1 MQYSEKARQ
10 FLAAHG
16 MQPERMPLA
25 ELVTAFVSEMERGL
39 SGEKCS
45 LDMIPT
51 YLGSGVVE
59 PGRRAAV
66 IDAGGTNFRASQ
78 VIFTEGGAEIER
90 VERAP
95 MPGSDHPATWDEFIG
110 FSARKLLEVSDR
122 AEGVGFCFS
131 YRAEIT
137 PERDGR
143 VIHMSKGVDLS
154 GYEGRLLCADLN
166 DALRRMGAAE
176 VPVVLV
182 NDTTAVALSGAGL
195 LGTDG
200 YDSLIGLVV
209 GTGLNTCCELDTG
222 AIGKLGLPAGQ
233 SMFVNLESGCF
244 DGCPSGD
251 FDLELDA
258 ATNNPRDHLFEKMVS
273 GAYLGELCRL
283 TLRAAAG
290 EGLFTPAGAEKLLA
304 LDTLSSAQAD
314 KLAMGEVPDEFGKHD
329 AKLVRDLCRAIFERA
344 ARYVCANISAILV
357 YTGKGRDEA
366 RPACVCADGS
376 VIRHSLAFSTE
387 LNRYLDSFTRA
398 ILGRHCVIHT
408 ADEATTL
415 GSAAAALLNG

>member
-1 MQYSEKARQ
+1 
-10 FLAAHG
+10 
-16 MQPERMPLA
+16 
-25 ELVTAFVSEMERGL
+25 
-39 SGEKCS
+39 
-45 LDMIPT
+45 
-51 YLGSGVVE
+51 
-59 PGRRAAV
+59 
-66 IDAGGTNFRASQ
+66 
-78 VIFTEGGAEIER
+78 
-90 VERAP
+90 
-95 MPGSDHPATWDEFIG
+95 MPGSDHPATWDEFMG

-154 GYEGRLLCADLN
+154 GYEGRLLCADLK

-329 AKLVRDLCRAIFERA
+329 AKLVRELCRAIFERA

-366 RPACVCADGS
+366 HPACVCADGS
-376 VIRHSLAFSTE
+376 VVRYSLAFSTE

>member
-1 MQYSEKARQ
+1 M
-10 FLAAHG
+10 
-16 MQPERMPLA
+16 
-25 ELVTAFVSEMERGL
+25 
-39 SGEKCS
+39 
-45 LDMIPT
+45 
-51 YLGSGVVE
+51 
-59 PGRRAAV
+59 
-66 IDAGGTNFRASQ
+66 
-78 VIFTEGGAEIER
+78 
-90 VERAP
+90 
-95 MPGSDHPATWDEFIG
+95 
-110 FSARKLLEVSDR
+110 
-122 AEGVGFCFS
+122 
-131 YRAEIT
+131 
-137 PERDGR
+137 
-143 VIHMSKGVDLS
+143 S
-154 GYEGRLLCADLN
+154 GYEGRLLCADLK
-166 DALRRMGAAE
+166 DALRRLGASE

-195 LGTDG
+195 LGTEG

-357 YTGKGRDEA
+357 YTCKGRDEA